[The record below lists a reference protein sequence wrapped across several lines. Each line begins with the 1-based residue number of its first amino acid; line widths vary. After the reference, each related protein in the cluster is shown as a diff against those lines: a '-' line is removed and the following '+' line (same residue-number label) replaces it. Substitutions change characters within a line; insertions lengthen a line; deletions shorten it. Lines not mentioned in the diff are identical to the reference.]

1 MIRTPE
7 WQEPLFNASIGIATL
22 LDEIDNEIGDSHYNE
37 LGEEEGEELYKHAEL
52 VQRYITRLENIL
64 YKEKGQCLTHI

>member
-7 WQEPLFNASIGIATL
+7 WQAPLYRASIGVATL
-22 LDEIDNEIGDSHYNE
+22 LDEIDNELGDD
-37 LGEEEGEELYKHAEL
+37 EGADLYRHAEL
-52 VQRYITRLENIL
+52 LQLEITRLENIL